1 MLNRPVNLLIIV
13 LVVMTFVLSRIA
25 HAAAG
30 NTISNTATVNY
41 IIGGLPEV
49 QESSPFGNTPSGTG
63 NGIATSFTEDRL
75 INFTVVTNDAAAV
88 SANSGQTSAVLT
100 FSVTNTGNDSQDFLL
115 SAVNTSPNP
124 FAPPADN
131 IDPVSLSVF
140 VEVGPTPGY
149 QVAEDTATFIDEL
162 PIGVNAIVYVVADI
176 PVSATNDV
184 AAVSLIVQVAQGG
197 AVGEGTV
204 INNDDNGNIS
214 PAGTYSNGGTAV
226 VAGTSVTNSNTT
238 GLEII
243 FNDPAGLNAEDVDSS
258 GLAVQDSAKNGQ
270 HSDSGAFIV
279 IVPANVVINKTLT
292 VIDTLG
298 GTDPHQGATLR
309 YQLDVIISGVG
320 TVDDLIITDVIP
332 ANTTYTSTSII
343 LNAIP
348 QTDLD
353 FATDG
358 IDHAEFNGTDIV
370 VDLSEASTK
379 NLTVADLPITII
391 FEVTID

>member
-1 MLNRPVNLLIIV
+1 MLNRPAYLLTLV
-13 LVVMTFVLSRIA
+13 LVVTVFSFPRLA
-25 HAAAG
+25 NAAAG

-49 QESSPFGNTPSGTG
+49 QESSPFGNTPSGIG

-75 INFTVVTNDAAAV
+75 INFTIVTNDAAAV
-88 SANSGQTSAVLT
+88 SANSGQTNAVLT
-100 FSVTNTGNDSQDFLL
+100 FNVTNTGNGSQDFLL
-115 SAVNTSPNP
+115 TAINTSPNP
-124 FAPPADN
+124 FALPADN

-149 QVAEDTATFIDEL
+149 QIAEDTATFIDEL
-162 PIGVNAIVYVVADI
+162 SVGASAIVYVVADI

-184 AAVSLIVQVAQGG
+184 AAISLVVQVAQGG
-197 AVGEGTV
+197 AAGEGAV
-204 INNDDNGNIS
+204 INNDDNGNVS

-226 VAGTSVTNSNTT
+226 VAGTAVTNSNTT

-243 FNDPAGLNAEDVDSS
+243 FNDPAGLSAEDVDSS
-258 GLAVQDSAKNGQ
+258 GLSVQDSAKNGQ
-270 HSDSGAFIV
+270 HSDSGAFVV
-279 IVPANVVINKTLT
+279 IVPAKVVINKTLT
-292 VIDTLG
+292 VIDTFG

-332 ANTTYTSTSII
+332 ANTTYTPTSII
-343 LNAIP
+343 LNTFT

-358 IDHAEFNGTDIV
+358 IDHAEFNGTDVI
-370 VDLSEASTK
+370 VDLSEAGAK
-379 NLTVADLPITII
+379 NLTVADSPITII